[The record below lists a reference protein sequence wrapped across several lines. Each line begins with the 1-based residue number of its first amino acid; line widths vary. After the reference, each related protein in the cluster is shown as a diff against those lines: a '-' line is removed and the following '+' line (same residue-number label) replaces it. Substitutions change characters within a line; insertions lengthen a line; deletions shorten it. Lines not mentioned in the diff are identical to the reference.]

1 MQLTRLFNL
10 DDVID
15 RSYKMRFCTG
25 NGNKADCGHG
35 DALFSTVDNNVTRGT
50 VEFGGV
56 GYSTI
61 SGIMQNGASRHI
73 QSMLPSSLIFPRNRT
88 LSTLSPIFP
97 NFISCP
103 PSHSYHQSSILTCF
117 LAPSTLTSPLNPAMC
132 FPALLKTPVMCD
144 LVLCLVLAA
153 TSAVPPS
160 CLASK
165 TSASSSAVT
174 AAGVV
179 SLIAS
184 Y

>member
-88 LSTLSPIFP
+88 
-97 NFISCP
+97 
-103 PSHSYHQSSILTCF
+103 
-117 LAPSTLTSPLNPAMC
+117 
-132 FPALLKTPVMCD
+132 
-144 LVLCLVLAA
+144 
-153 TSAVPPS
+153 
-160 CLASK
+160 
-165 TSASSSAVT
+165 
-174 AAGVV
+174 
-179 SLIAS
+179 
-184 Y
+184 